1 VGRVPWTGRTRATP
15 GTTGRSSD
23 ASEGYALTVSM
34 AIDHLVVGSPD
45 LDRGIKWITDRLGVA
60 PVFGGVHD
68 GFGTRNALLGLGDQ
82 YLEVLALDPD
92 QAGTSSPISNQVCS
106 LTKPTLL
113 TVAIAK
119 SHLEN
124 PFSMSRVRADG
135 VHLDWELEFTSTP
148 LFFIDWK
155 DCPRPS
161 GLPDGGRITSLAI
174 TTPDPSSLA
183 GVTGISVREGTWNIE
198 ATIDG
203 KSLA

>member
-1 VGRVPWTGRTRATP
+1 MTSLAASTNPNCPRHTGWN
-15 GTTGRSSD
+15 SD
-23 ASEGYALTVSM
+23 ASEGYALTVSL
-34 AIDHLVVGSPD
+34 AIDHLIVGSPN
-45 LDRGIKWITDRLGVA
+45 LDSGIEWITYRLGVA

-82 YLEVLALDPD
+82 YLEVLALDPN
-92 QAGTSSPISNQVCS
+92 QAGTSSPLSKLVSS

-119 SHLEN
+119 TDLEH

-135 VHLDWELEFTSTP
+135 VHLAWELELTSTP

-161 GLPDGGRITSLAI
+161 GLPDGGRISSLAI
-174 TTPDPSSLA
+174 TTPDPASLA
-183 GVTGISVREGTWNIE
+183 DVTGISVREGAWNIE

-203 KSLA
+203 KPLA